1 MCKYIFY
8 WIKPPFFGIFARP
21 AEKIELSTRIIK
33 KTVIFSGILTG
44 CIDNS
49 IIKVNVGGF
58 NMRFFITFFAFF
70 CQKTSVPSVYVKT
83 VTLDKLQK

>member
-8 WIKPPFFGIFARP
+8 WIKTPFFGIFARP

-33 KTVIFSGILTG
+33 KTDIFSGILTG
-44 CIDNS
+44 CIDKS

-58 NMRFFITFFAFF
+58 NMRFFITVFVFFAKKPLSQVFM
-70 CQKTSVPSVYVKT
+70 SRP
-83 VTLDKLQK
+83 